1 MSAPDITPGSSRS
14 VSPGVNSLPSRS
26 PVNMGGS
33 SAPAPP
39 PVPSQPQRRAARPG
53 SADFLSDKATAAL
66 IRRTLCA
73 RQLGSADRD
82 RATPAPIE
90 DLLPPLTSRNDVDL
104 QLYALISIIIR
115 EFVQTWYAK
124 ITPDDTFVA
133 EIIQIIAHCTRAL
146 EQRLR
151 KVDLESLLFD
161 ELPELLHAHIRAY
174 RAAKDSAVRPP
185 IEANPHDVYHS
196 LFPLPALSPVPRPDD
211 SKSIRA
217 QAENEMTYRQL
228 LAQGLLAILL
238 PTEDLEN
245 PCLTALVGE
254 ILSELVIGNL
264 VANKIS
270 EPWLIW
276 EGLIILTRLAHKGGA
291 VEPSSLPTPRMES
304 PSGPGRSSVSQA
316 STRRSWSLHRLF
328 WSVVQWGFLAVHS
341 IRFVIGAVMLS
352 RSLPPRSKSVAH
364 HIGWNDHSHTE
375 KPYDPPTSLE
385 TQGGSVKIPIA
396 EFYIWSCVAGL
407 LELDVRMP
415 WLTGALSMAQWAAMR
430 GPGRLAGLNGGL
442 DRLLSHYIHVH
453 ILDPAH
459 LPPLLRSIRAA
470 IFPNNAPGA
479 PGLTA
484 PSSDKELASL
494 RRRCAKAFWALMPKG
509 VGKLYY
515 GGSAWPWSN
524 IPVSSSSSSS
534 SEAST
539 NVRFGSFA
547 SNDNGSSNT
556 GEEGTSDHAPVPAG
570 DNPPPIGKQGA
581 HSTPHVTR
589 KLRPA
594 AGRAGDQ
601 SADTSRDAS
610 NHNSDSEAAPYHNDS
625 DDGDEDRI
633 LHEIETGIVDVF
645 SDTYCNKHL
654 MYGILELILVRLMPE
669 LAEKGVIELL
679 EERLN

>member
-1 MSAPDITPGSSRS
+1 MSGPDITPGSSRP
-14 VSPGVNSLPSRS
+14 VSPSVNNMPPRS
-26 PVNMGGS
+26 PVSMGGS

-53 SADFLSDKATAAL
+53 STDFLSDKATAAL

-82 RATPAPIE
+82 RGTPAPIE

-115 EFVQTWYAK
+115 DFVQTWYAK
-124 ITPDDTFVA
+124 ITPDEIFVA
-133 EIIQIIAHCTRAL
+133 EIIQITAHCTRAL

-161 ELPELLHAHIRAY
+161 ELPQLLDAHIRAY
-174 RAAKDSAVRPP
+174 RAAKNSPVRPP
-185 IEANPHDVYHS
+185 IEANPHDIYHS

-217 QAENEMTYRQL
+217 QAENERTYRQL

-264 VANKIS
+264 IANKIS

-276 EGLIILTRLAHKGGA
+276 EGLIILTRHTK
-291 VEPSSLPTPRMES
+291 
-304 PSGPGRSSVSQA
+304 
-316 STRRSWSLHRLF
+316 
-328 WSVVQWGFLAVHS
+328 
-341 IRFVIGAVMLS
+341 
-352 RSLPPRSKSVAH
+352 KS
-364 HIGWNDHSHTE
+364 
-375 KPYDPPTSLE
+375 YDPPTSLE
-385 TQGGSVKIPIA
+385 TQRGPVKVPIA
-396 EFYIWSCVAGL
+396 EFYIWSCVANL

-415 WLTGALSMAQWAAMR
+415 WLTGALSMGQWAATR
-430 GPGRLAGLNGGL
+430 GPGKLASLNGGL

-484 PSSDKELASL
+484 PSSEEELASL

-509 VGKLYY
+509 VGRLYY
-515 GGSAWPWSN
+515 GSSTWPWFN
-524 IPVSSSSSSS
+524 IPVSSS

-539 NVRFGSFA
+539 NVRFGPFV
-547 SNDNGSSNT
+547 DGGNGSSNT
-556 GEEGTSDHAPVPAG
+556 DRNVSIDHAPVPPG
-570 DNPPPIGKQGA
+570 DRPPPIGEQGA
-581 HSTPHVTR
+581 SSPPHVTR
-589 KLRPA
+589 KPRPA
-594 AGRAGDQ
+594 AGRTGEQCVAM
-601 SADTSRDAS
+601 SR
-610 NHNSDSEAAPYHNDS
+610 NHNSDSEAAPCHNDD
-625 DDGDEDRI
+625 DDGDEERI
-633 LHEIETGIVDVF
+633 LCEIETGIIDVF
-645 SDTYCNKHL
+645 SDAYCNKHL

>member
-1 MSAPDITPGSSRS
+1 MSAPDITPGSSRPI
-14 VSPGVNSLPSRS
+14 SPSVNSMPPRS
-26 PVNMGGS
+26 PVSMGGS
-33 SAPAPP
+33 SVPAPL

-53 SADFLSDKATAAL
+53 STDFLSDKATAAL

-73 RQLGSADRD
+73 AQLGSADRD
-82 RATPAPIE
+82 RGTPAPIE

-124 ITPDDTFVA
+124 ITPDETFVA

-161 ELPELLHAHIRAY
+161 ELPELLDAHIRAY
-174 RAAKDSAVRPP
+174 RAAKNSAVRPP

-211 SKSIRA
+211 SKSIRT
-217 QAENEMTYRQL
+217 QAENERTYRQL

-264 VANKIS
+264 IANKIS

-291 VEPSSLPTPRMES
+291 VEPSSLPTPRMDS
-304 PSGPGRSSVSQA
+304 PPCPGRNNVSQA
-316 STRRSWSLHRLF
+316 STKRSWSLHHLF
-328 WSVVQWGFLAVHS
+328 WSIVQWGFLAVHS
-341 IRFVIGAVMLS
+341 IRFIIGAVMLS
-352 RSLPPRSKSVAH
+352 RSLPPRPKSVAH
-364 HIGWNDHSHTE
+364 HTGWNDHSHTE

-385 TQGGSVKIPIA
+385 TQRGPVKIPIA
-396 EFYIWSCVAGL
+396 EFYIWSCVANL

-415 WLTGALSMAQWAAMR
+415 WLTGALSMGQWAAMR

-470 IFPNNAPGA
+470 VFPNNAPGA

-515 GGSAWPWSN
+515 GSSAWLWSN
-524 IPVSSSSSSS
+524 IPVSS

-539 NVRFGSFA
+539 NVRFGPFA
-547 SNDNGSSNT
+547 NNRNGSSNT
-556 GEEGTSDHAPVPAG
+556 GEEGTSDHVPVPAG
-570 DNPPPIGKQGA
+570 DNPPPIGERGA

-594 AGRAGDQ
+594 AGRAGGQ
-601 SADTSRDAS
+601 SAETSSDGS
-610 NHNSDSEAAPYHNDS
+610 NHNSDSEAAPYHNDD
-625 DDGDEDRI
+625 DDGDEERI
-633 LHEIETGIVDVF
+633 LYEIETGIIDVF